1 MTNEILPNTIYH
13 ELRGEDRTRPDSITF
28 GDSTKVPGLKI
39 YVDFNKP
46 EEMTDLIDTA
56 FTAYGYAL
64 NKMMQMKEQ
73 NPQLFPGGGK

>member
-1 MTNEILPNTIYH
+1 MTNEPQVIIHRN
-13 ELRGEDRTRPDSITF
+13 EGEDHTRPDSITF
-28 GDSTKVPGLKI
+28 SDSTKTPGLKI

-46 EEMTDLIDTA
+46 ETMTDLIDTA
-56 FTAYGYAL
+56 FVGYGYAL